1 MYQDNIKK
9 PKKLTLISFIGSG
22 DYEEVNYLIDGKQFK
37 ARLSLNPIIETFH
50 PESMYVIGTKESKW
64 NLLDGLNYQK
74 IEIPSGRNENE
85 LWQIFSSIAEGIMIE
100 NTEIIFDI
108 THCFR
113 SIPFFVVL
121 LSKFLC
127 FIKEQT
133 EIRNIFYGFLDKQT
147 KESRIVDLAPLL
159 EMLDVIDSLNSLE
172 KYGDL
177 KDFSRLLERKEK
189 ILRNQFPKS
198 LREIKKVLDRLTD
211 ITEMTYIP
219 QLSEIAEN
227 LDSLLQDDILFQE
240 AGQHFKPLLFLKDR
254 LQTLA
259 ARFKIKPEWKAQLE
273 IAKWYNENRHPSQAL
288 LVLRE
293 TIITYVCQKENLDFY
308 DNSTRERIENDLNES
323 RKAPRNELYKLWDKI
338 AQKRNETAHALM
350 RRDAQMIKPEK
361 ARKKIQDLIL
371 ESEDILSRF
380 SRKNQ

>member
-1 MYQDNIKK
+1 MNQDNIKE

-37 ARLSLNPIIETFH
+37 ARLSLKPIIETFH
-50 PESMYVIGTKESKW
+50 PDIIYVIGTKESKW
-64 NLLDGLNYQK
+64 TLLEGLNYQK

-85 LWQIFSSIAEGIMIE
+85 LWQIFSSIAEGLSIE

-121 LSKFLC
+121 LSKFLS
-127 FIKEQT
+127 FIKKQT
-133 EIRNIFYGFLDKQT
+133 EIRSIFYGFLDKQT

-227 LDSLLQDDILFQE
+227 LDSLLQDEILFQE
-240 AGQHFKPLLFLKDR
+240 AGQHFKPLLLLKDR
-254 LQTLA
+254 LQALA
-259 ARFKIKPEWKAQLE
+259 ARFKIKPEWKSQLE
-273 IAKWYNENRHPSQAL
+273 VAKWYNENRHPSQAL

-293 TIITYVCQKENLDFY
+293 TIITYVCQEKNLDPY
-308 DNSTRERIENDLNES
+308 DNNNRDLTEKDLS
-323 RKAPRNELYKLWDKI
+323 EFRKKPRSDLDQLWDKI

-371 ESEDILSRF
+371 ESEDLLSRF
-380 SRKNQ
+380 SGKN